1 MSARGDSDEQLLEE
15 LRGLLRITDPTPP
28 EVTEFAKSALGLRRL
43 DADLA
48 ELLSDSALETESAAQ
63 IRSGG
68 AARRLTFRARDLSI
82 DLEIQPTDSTIRVL
96 GQISPPPVGMTVE
109 LQASDGAVAATS
121 EVDALGRF
129 RLELAAG
136 GRVRLRLVSSDPPIE
151 TSWLSL

>member
-1 MSARGDSDEQLLEE
+1 
-15 LRGLLRITDPTPP
+15 
-28 EVTEFAKSALGLRRL
+28 
-43 DADLA
+43 
-48 ELLSDSALETESAAQ
+48 
-63 IRSGG
+63 
-68 AARRLTFRARDLSI
+68 
-82 DLEIQPTDSTIRVL
+82 VL